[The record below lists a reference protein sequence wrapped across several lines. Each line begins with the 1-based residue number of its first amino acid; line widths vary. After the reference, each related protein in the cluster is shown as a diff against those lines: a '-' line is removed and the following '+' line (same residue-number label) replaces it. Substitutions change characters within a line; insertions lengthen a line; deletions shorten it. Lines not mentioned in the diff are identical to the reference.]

1 MKEILVT
8 YKSVITNKK
17 YTFNITKYISKHPG
31 EGIRNIYLKNFSGK
45 DISSYMDIYH
55 NTNEPFEILENI
67 IKSGKSTEYI
77 QLIDCEI

>member
-31 EGIRNIYLKNFSGK
+31 EGIRNIYLKNFNGK
-45 DISSYMDIYH
+45 DISSHMDRYH

-67 IKSGKSTEYI
+67 IKSGKSTEEI
-77 QLIDCEI
+77 QLIDIKE